1 MMAARKPTVT
11 HTTRNGYKVNR
22 EQPWTQSVTANNP
35 GSGDFSPMKKLS
47 ERRET
52 ERFGLKV
59 PAIVRQISE
68 SNGKRHHLLLTRD
81 ISNQGAYFNAIDD
94 FTYEGPVEVEV
105 LLKVPGEEDDGNY
118 VYMQTCGEVVRREE
132 TGLAIR
138 FNGESSLK
146 PFYREKLS

>member
-1 MMAARKPTVT
+1 MLSITADSCPLFPPAVMLTDATAR
-11 HTTRNGYKVNR
+11 
-22 EQPWTQSVTANNP
+22 
-35 GSGDFSPMKKLS
+35 FC
-47 ERRET
+47 
-52 ERFGLKV
+52 
-59 PAIVRQISE
+59 E
-68 SNGKRHHLLLTRD
+68 S
-81 ISNQGAYFNAIDD
+81 IDE

-105 LLKVPGEEDDGNY
+105 LLKVPGEEDKGNY